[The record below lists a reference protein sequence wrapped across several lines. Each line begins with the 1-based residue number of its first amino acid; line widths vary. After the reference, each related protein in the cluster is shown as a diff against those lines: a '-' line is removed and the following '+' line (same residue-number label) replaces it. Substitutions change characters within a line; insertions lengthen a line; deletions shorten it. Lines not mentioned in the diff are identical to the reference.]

1 MGSDARDLNAL
12 LPAVPAPPGGGG
24 GGGSCALPVGSAPVG
39 AAGAGLPA
47 LRLAPLALLHQ
58 AGARLD
64 SADPHEDPHCGLS
77 AFTVHFSGQFTGTG
91 ACRYGAFG
99 APPPSQ
105 PPPNQARMFA
115 NGPYL
120 PTCMENQPASRSQG
134 YSAMAFDSAPNYGH
148 TPTHHSTQF
157 PNHTFK
163 HEDPLPQQSNMG
175 EQQYPVPP
183 PVYGCHTPSD
193 SCAGGQT
200 LLLRNP
206 YNSDNLYQMASQLE
220 CVAWNPV
227 NTLASTIKSHGTGYE
242 SEPNTP
248 VMYSC
253 STQYRIHT
261 HGMFR
266 GLQDVRR
273 VPGITPAIV
282 RSSETNEAREKP
294 YQCDFSDCGRRFS
307 RSDQLKRHQ
316 RRHTGV
322 KPFQCETCQRK
333 FSRSDH
339 LKTHTRTH
347 TGKTSEKPF
356 SCRWP
361 NCQKKFARSDELV
374 RHHNMHQRNLTKLQ
388 LVH

>member
-12 LPAVPAPPGGGG
+12 LPAVPALPGGGG
-24 GGGSCALPVGSAPVG
+24 GGGSCALPVGSAPQWGPPVLDYPPYG
-39 AAGAGLPA
+39 SLPSHSFIKQE
-47 LRLAPLALLHQ
+47 P
-58 AGARLD
+58 GWGG
-64 SADPHEDPHCGLS
+64 ADPHEDPHCGLS

-148 TPTHHSTQF
+148 TPSHHSTQF

-282 RSSETNEAREKP
+282 RSSETNEKRPFMCAYP
-294 YQCDFSDCGRRFS
+294 GCNRRYFKLSHLQMHS
-307 RSDQLKRHQ
+307 RK
-316 RRHTGV
+316 
-322 KPFQCETCQRK
+322 
-333 FSRSDH
+333 
-339 LKTHTRTH
+339 H
-347 TGKTSEKPF
+347 TGK
-356 SCRWP
+356 
-361 NCQKKFARSDELV
+361 
-374 RHHNMHQRNLTKLQ
+374 H
-388 LVH
+388 